1 MLMKIFQN
9 LGLENS
15 VRNWNEMRPE
25 MIYHYLIIF
34 CVNCLTSGV
43 NNRPLFKET
52 RPEASVIS
60 IIFGREHFVGIQLN

>member
-15 VRNWNEMRPE
+15 VRNGNVMGPE
-25 MIYHYLIIF
+25 MIYYNLIIF
-34 CVNCLTSGV
+34 CVNCLASGV
-43 NNRPLFKET
+43 NNSPLFKEI

-60 IIFGREHFVGIQLN
+60 IIFGRKHFLGIQLN